1 MNYTAANLIFLA
13 LLGLVHI
20 SEAIDPW
27 SITFEGNPTV
37 GFGDGFTGSEV
48 VLEYEIDDKPFDVKV
63 FEENCYDSVD
73 ESIIKVLSDHD
84 ATYDGSILDTSD
96 LTVTLDIEPGLLQ
109 AATGLWDGDNF
120 TICVL
125 VELGT
130 EANILGDGGGFT
142 GVNYHELILTVYVD
156 FTLGFTITEIAVQES
171 APLDVGPEEAAIMY
185 GVSACQCFAN
195 NATCADSPDI
205 LDQSDE
211 LVICIST
218 TSDEIDLASVSSLE
232 ITQGLMTFTAINNGT
247 ITDDSLTGTYSYDA
261 KTLIVETQ
269 LLSLFFDEAEG
280 TVDASGTV
288 EFVFSN
294 TGVRRKLS
302 LAVVGEESRK
312 LQEGGGDGSA
322 ASYGVNGIRVL
333 REEEEKKEAEPTNG
347 GGFPVMIVAL
357 AAVGFVVAS
366 LFIVVVAR
374 RKSHGKEDVR
384 NVKDGENVVKME
396 ENVA

>member
-1 MNYTAANLIFLA
+1 M
-13 LLGLVHI
+13 
-20 SEAIDPW
+20 
-27 SITFEGNPTV
+27 
-37 GFGDGFTGSEV
+37 GSEMC
-48 VLEYEIDDKPFDVKV
+48 IR
-63 FEENCYDSVD
+63 DSNG
-73 ESIIKVLSDHD
+73 
-84 ATYDGSILDTSD
+84 T
-96 LTVTLDIEPGLLQ
+96 
-109 AATGLWDGDNF
+109 
-120 TICVL
+120 CV
-125 VELGT
+125 
-130 EANILGDGGGFT
+130 
-142 GVNYHELILTVYVD
+142 
-156 FTLGFTITEIAVQES
+156 
-171 APLDVGPEEAAIMY
+171 
-185 GVSACQCFAN
+185 
-195 NATCADSPDI
+195 DSPDI

-218 TSDEIDLASVSSLE
+218 TSDEIDLASVGSLE

-384 NVKDGENVVKME
+384 NVEDGENVVKME